1 MEPTEVL
8 RLIKGLAKKHG
19 VDFSL
24 NLKYLTANDK
34 IKKRHGAFV
43 ALIEDR
49 ELVLLN
55 REKGSENRYEIAR
68 ILEIDKRQ

>member
-1 MEPTEVL
+1 MEPAEVL
-8 RLIKGLAKKHG
+8 RFIKGLVKKHG

-24 NLKYLTANDK
+24 DLKYLTSNDK

-43 ALIEDR
+43 GLVDDC

-55 REKGSENRYEIAR
+55 HEKGSENRYEIAR
-68 ILEIDKRQ
+68 ILEIDRRQ